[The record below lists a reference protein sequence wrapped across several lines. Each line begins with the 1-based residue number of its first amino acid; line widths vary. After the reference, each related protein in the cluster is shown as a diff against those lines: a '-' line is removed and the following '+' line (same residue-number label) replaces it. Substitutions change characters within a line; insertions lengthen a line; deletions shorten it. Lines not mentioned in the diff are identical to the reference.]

1 MLFSY
6 EIAKEI
12 NLANV
17 QNSSKEDAAKR
28 VPSHHAL

>member
-1 MLFSY
+1 MLFPY

-17 QNSSKEDAAKR
+17 QNSSEEDAAKR
-28 VPSHHAL
+28 MPSFHAL